1 MKIIRILSILVA
13 FVLLSGA
20 ECAFVATSGGG
31 SSGTEE
37 EQRSNLVVIIRDGQL
52 VDGPVEG
59 VQFESGSVR
68 GVTGPNGEFRFEDGS
83 DVRFY
88 IGDIML
94 GQPVPAK
101 TLMSPIDLVP
111 GGDLDTPEVIN
122 IARLLQSL
130 DAIPGDERI
139 TIPGNVRSIANTR
152 HPEIGTT
159 LELLDMGDNDAFANS
174 GSQLVATLTADY
186 TFTAVLVDAAT
197 ARRHMQASLRKAGR
211 VESK

>member
-1 MKIIRILSILVA
+1 MKIIRILSILVT
-13 FVLLSGA
+13 FVLLSGS

-31 SSGTEE
+31 TSDTEE
-37 EQRSNLVVIIRDGQL
+37 EQRSNLVVIIRDGHL

-59 VQFESGSVR
+59 VQFESGSVH
-68 GVTGPNGEFRFEDGS
+68 GVTGPNGEFRFEDGR

-159 LELLDMGDNDAFANS
+159 LELLDMGDNDAFTNS

-211 VESK
+211 VDSK

>member
-83 DVRFY
+83 ER
-88 IGDIML
+88 
-94 GQPVPAK
+94 
-101 TLMSPIDLVP
+101 
-111 GGDLDTPEVIN
+111 
-122 IARLLQSL
+122 
-130 DAIPGDERI
+130 AILHWRYHAG
-139 TIPGNVRSIANTR
+139 TAGTSQNT
-152 HPEIGTT
+152 
-159 LELLDMGDNDAFANS
+159 
-174 GSQLVATLTADY
+174 
-186 TFTAVLVDAAT
+186 
-197 ARRHMQASLRKAGR
+197 
-211 VESK
+211 